1 MARVIVCAA
10 SPLLSVGIVDAL
22 RAYAPW
28 TVEAGTVR
36 DTADAWVVVD
46 AEITVRG
53 LHGAGAQLGLHAS
66 PGRLGAAVSAV
77 LEGLS
82 VRELPW
88 LLDAA
93 DHEPLTARELEVFE
107 MLGKGLTNRRIG
119 ELLGISTNTA
129 KYHVSQI
136 LAKTGATTRAE
147 AVHEGLRCG
156 LIGL

>member
-1 MARVIVCAA
+1 MPRVIVCAA
-10 SPLLSVGIVDAL
+10 SPLLSVGVIDAL
-22 RAYAPW
+22 RAYASW
-28 TVEAGTVR
+28 TVAAGTVR
-36 DTADAWVVVD
+36 DAADAWVVVD

-53 LHGAGAQLGLHAS
+53 PHGAGAQLGLQAS
-66 PGRLGAAVSAV
+66 PGRLAAAVAAV

-93 DHEPLTARELEVFE
+93 DHEPLTPRELEVFE
-107 MLGKGLTNRRIG
+107 MLGKGLSNRRIG

-136 LAKTGATTRAE
+136 LAKTGAATRAE